1 MDKKYAIGIDLGGTF
16 IKGGVVDLEG
26 NVVFRTSIDTKAE
39 EGPDAV
45 LERMAALSRLS
56 AEGAGIGWDQ
66 VKCVGVGSPGP
77 LNTRKGIV
85 YTAPNLPGWDN
96 VPVSDVLR
104 EKLGCPVT
112 LENDAN
118 AAAYAENWV
127 GAGKEAS
134 SMIMLTLGTGIGGG
148 IVLDGNVWHGRDD
161 AAGELGH
168 MSINYD
174 GPLCNCGGYGC
185 IEAYASAPA
194 TVRRALNG
202 IEEGRQTSLAGIVK
216 AGEELTAKAIYDAAV
231 AGDALALETIHET
244 GRLLGIAAANLVN
257 IFNPELIV
265 FFGGLANAGEM
276 IFGPVRDEV
285 RGRALKPA
293 SETVKIVAAELGGD
307 AGIIG
312 AAGCALRR
320 LETSA

>member
-1 MDKKYAIGIDLGGTF
+1 MDKGYAVGIDLGGTF

-26 NVVFRTSIDTKAE
+26 NVVFRTSIDTESAG
-39 EGPDAV
+39 GPDVV
-45 LERMAALSRLS
+45 LERMASLSRRA
-56 AEGAGIGWDQ
+56 AEGAGIGWEQ

-77 LNTRKGIV
+77 LSTRKGIV
-85 YTAPNLPGWDN
+85 YLAPNLPGWKD
-96 VPVSDVLR
+96 VPVVDVL
-104 EKLGCPVT
+104 EGKLGCPVC

-127 GAGKEAS
+127 GAGAGAS

-148 IVLDGNVWHGRDD
+148 IVLNGDVWHGRDD
-161 AAGELGH
+161 AGGELGH
-168 MSINYD
+168 MSINFE
-174 GPLCNCGGYGC
+174 GPRCNCGGYGC

-194 TVRRALNG
+194 TVRRALKG
-202 IEEGRQTSLAGIVK
+202 IEEGRQTSLAEIV
-216 AGEELTAKAIYDAAV
+216 ASGGELTAKGIYDAAV
-231 AGDALALETIHET
+231 AGDAFALETIQTT
-244 GRLLGIAAANLVN
+244 GKLLGIAAANLVN

-276 IFGPVRDEV
+276 LFGPVREEV
-285 RGRALKPA
+285 RKRALPPA
-293 SETVKIVAAELGGD
+293 SETVRIVQARLGGD